1 MNQLTKLIF
10 KNINFKHINV
20 INIKNFSNYKGFT
33 GGQIIEK
40 KLNEKG
46 VRHTFIYSGGA
57 IMPVIDTLYKSN
69 IKYTINT
76 HEQSLGHSATGYAK
90 SSGKPG
96 ICIVTSGPGLT
107 NLITPMLDAHN
118 DSTPLI
124 VFSGNVPLKVIGTQA
139 FQECPATE
147 MTKPFTKWSVVVKDI
162 HKLPYIIDKAW
173 DIATSGKPGCVH
185 IDLPKCILT
194 NTYTNKTDLNY
205 ETKLVKKKINKIN
218 YYTLSQL
225 INKSKKPIIIVGK
238 GCNKYPN
245 ELYKFVSLSN
255 IPVTSTIHG
264 VGIFPENSPL
274 SLKMLGMH
282 GSPVANY
289 SISEADLIINL
300 GSRFDDRITGN
311 VEKYAPEAYR
321 AFNEHRGGIIHVNI
335 ETSEFNKN
343 IKSHYNYNMDCGVF
357 LKNITPF
364 MFYNKR
370 YQWIHQIN
378 KWKQEHYFK
387 YIKPDKHK
395 LNTQMVIEM
404 INNYL
409 DSCKKWKITTGVGN
423 HQMWASQ
430 FITYKNPKSL
440 ITSGSLGVMGAG
452 LGYAI
457 GTQIANPD
465 YLVINIDGDGSFNH
479 TLSEL
484 KTISNYNLPIK
495 IAIMNDGQM
504 SMVRTWEK
512 LFFDERYVATDLS
525 GNPDYC
531 KLAKSFGIR
540 SIRCSSINNLKEC
553 VNDFL
558 SYKGPILCDFRTV
571 SEMCYP
577 LVAPGK
583 ALDDMILFENHND
596 IKFNSSDIPS

>member
-1 MNQLTKLIF
+1 MIR
-10 KNINFKHINV
+10 NFHKRH
-20 INIKNFSNYKGFT
+20 FSIYKGLT
-33 GGQIIEK
+33 GAQIIKK
-40 KLNEKG
+40 KLTEKN
-46 VRHTFIYSGGA
+46 VKHTFIYSGGA
-57 IMPVIDTLYKSN
+57 IMPVIDTLYNSD

-96 ICIVTSGPGLT
+96 VCIVTSGPGLT
-107 NLITPMLDAHN
+107 NLITPMLDAQN
-118 DSTPLI
+118 DSAPLI
-124 VFSGNVPLKVIGTQA
+124 VFSGNVPLKAIGTQA
-139 FQECPATE
+139 FQECPATD
-147 MTKPFTKWSVVVKDI
+147 MTKPFTKWSKVVKNV
-162 HKLPYIIDKAW
+162 HQLPNIIDKAW
-173 DIATSGKPGCVH
+173 EIANNKKPGCVH

-194 NTYTNKTDLNY
+194 STYIKDDELKYENNPKLNKN
-205 ETKLVKKKINKIN
+205 KILPKIN
-218 YYTLSQL
+218 YYTLSHL
-225 INKSKKPIIIVGK
+225 INKSKKPIVIIGK
-238 GCNKYPN
+238 GCNKYQN
-245 ELYKFVSLSN
+245 ELIKFISRSN

-264 VGIFPENSPL
+264 VGIFPENNYL

-289 SISEADLIINL
+289 AVNQADLIINL

-311 VEKYAPEAYR
+311 VDKFAPEAYNS
-321 AFNEHRGGIIHVNI
+321 FNKLEGGIIHVNI
-335 ETSEFNKN
+335 ENTEINKN
-343 IKSHYNYNMDCGVF
+343 IKSHYNYVMDCKKF
-357 LKNITPF
+357 LDNITPF
-364 MFYNKR
+364 ISYKERPDWMYTI
-370 YQWIHQIN
+370 QT
-378 KWKQEHYFK
+378 WKKKHAFTYS
-387 YIKPDKHK
+387 KPHSNK
-395 LNTQMVIEM
+395 LNTQMVIDM
-404 INNYL
+404 INGYL
-409 DSCKKWKITTGVGN
+409 PHSGKWKITTGVGN

-430 FITYKNPKSL
+430 FITYIKPNSL

-465 YLVINIDGDGSFNH
+465 HLVINIDGDGSFNH

-512 LFFDERYVATDLS
+512 LFFDERYIATDLS

-540 SIRCSSINNLKEC
+540 SIRCNSSKKLEEC
-553 VNDFL
+553 VYEFL
-558 SYKGPILCDFRTV
+558 NFKGPILCDFRTV

-583 ALDDMILFENHND
+583 ALDDMILFENKND
-596 IKFNSSDIPS
+596 TKFNSSDIPS

>member
-1 MNQLTKLIF
+1 MNQLTKLIL

-162 HKLPYIIDKAW
+162 HKLPHIIDKAW

-194 NTYTNKTDLNY
+194 NTYTNKNDLNY

-218 YYTLSQL
+218 YYTLSHL

-343 IKSHYNYNMDCGVF
+343 IKSHYNYNMDCGDF

-430 FITYKNPKSL
+430 FITYKNPNSL

-540 SIRCSSINNLKEC
+540 SIRCSSINNLEEC

>member
-1 MNQLTKLIF
+1 MYR
-10 KNINFKHINV
+10 NFNKRY
-20 INIKNFSNYKGFT
+20 FSIYKGLT

-40 KLNEKG
+40 KLLEKN
-46 VRHTFIYSGGA
+46 VKHTFIYSGGA
-57 IMPVIDTLYKSN
+57 IMPVIDTLYNSK

-90 SSGKPG
+90 SSGNPG
-96 ICIVTSGPGLT
+96 VCIVTSGPGLT
-107 NLITPMLDAHN
+107 NLITPMLDAQN

-124 VFSGNVPLKVIGTQA
+124 VFSGNVPLKVFGTQA
-139 FQECPATE
+139 FQECPATD
-147 MTKPFTKWSVVVKDI
+147 MTKPFTKWSKVVEDVHD
-162 HKLPYIIDKAW
+162 LPSIVDKAW
-173 DIATSGKPGCVH
+173 DISTSGKPGCVH

-194 NTYTNKTDLNY
+194 SIYKNKQDIKYTPYVKQNIKNNINFY
-205 ETKLVKKKINKIN
+205 E
-218 YYTLSQL
+218 LSYL
-225 INKSKKPIIIVGK
+225 INKAKKPVIIIGK
-238 GCNKYPN
+238 GCNKYS
-245 ELYKFVSLSN
+245 YKLCQFARKSN

-264 VGIFPENSPL
+264 VGIFPEDSIL

-289 SISEADLIINL
+289 VVNDADLIINV

-311 VEKYAPEAYR
+311 IEKYAPEAYN
-321 AFNEHRGGIIHVNI
+321 AFKENRGGIIHVNI
-335 ETSEFNKN
+335 EESEFNKN
-343 IKSHYNYNMDCGVF
+343 IDSHYNFHMDCGVF
-357 LKNITPF
+357 LDNITPYVS
-364 MFYNKR
+364 YNKR
-370 YQWIHQIN
+370 YFWFNKIHE
-378 KWKQEHYFK
+378 WKKKHSFR
-387 YIKPDKHK
+387 YIKPPFNK

-409 DSCKKWKITTGVGN
+409 PYCQKWKITTGVGN

-430 FITYKNPKSL
+430 FITYKEPNSL

-484 KTISNYNLPIK
+484 KTISNYKLPIK
-495 IAIMNDGQM
+495 IAIMNDKNM
-504 SMVRTWEK
+504 SMVKTWEK

-540 SIRCSSINNLKEC
+540 SIRCTSSKKLEET
-553 VNDFL
+553 VYEFL
-558 SYKGPILCDFRTV
+558 NYKGPILCDFRTM

-583 ALDDMILFENHND
+583 ALDDMILFDNNKH
-596 IKFNSSDIPS
+596 IFNLNDIPS